1 MSKINIL
8 GIVRDIRSK
17 TTYLTPII
25 EAICNSIDA
34 IGNLP
39 NGKIEVVL
47 KREPV
52 TSNLEGKRILGN
64 IVAVDVVDNG
74 IGFNTDNRESF
85 DTFRSGFKYENG
97 GKGFG
102 RFMYL
107 KYFNKVRVE
116 SYFHNNSGEMKKR
129 SFDFG
134 KQNDIIVNEVE
145 ETANEC
151 SQTGTI
157 LHLMSI
163 VKNSNIDKGLEVI
176 ARKLVERLLVFFVDK
191 TKPTGKATLI

>member
-1 MSKINIL
+1 
-8 GIVRDIRSK
+8 
-17 TTYLTPII
+17 
-25 EAICNSIDA
+25 
-34 IGNLP
+34 
-39 NGKIEVVL
+39 
-47 KREPV
+47 
-52 TSNLEGKRILGN
+52 
-64 IVAVDVVDNG
+64 
-74 IGFNTDNRESF
+74 
-85 DTFRSGFKYENG
+85 
-97 GKGFG
+97 
-102 RFMYL
+102 
-107 KYFNKVRVE
+107 
-116 SYFHNNSGEMKKR
+116 MKKR